1 MAEPLDSVGQ
11 AGSALGFVG
20 ALAWFARERGRRAQ
34 QLIRIEREGDLGDLE
49 VINNREALEFRVH
62 EYEKIKKLNSK
73 CLE

>member
-1 MAEPLDSVGQ
+1 
-11 AGSALGFVG
+11 VG